1 MKHSQNLFKYGT
13 LPPPP
18 NPLFASGRTSAPWN
32 IHWETGIRSFQLPL
46 VERDCIRDRSCSP
59 VKFVPDLKITV
70 DLSAR
75 MLLGTHRASFI
86 SPRSWQSPRFPLG
99 KSPLRAHTR
108 PERTSLFLLLFVQHQ
123 DLQELS
129 SPFQGSRCLETPFTI
144 KPFKAFSVEA
154 LSLQGAVRTS
164 TVLAVLLALR
174 SHSLCFHVAAYC
186 LPCWASGFGVRL
198 GFYHWPG
205 IDRGQTT
212 SLCLG
217 FVICKIEII
226 LPTA

>member
-1 MKHSQNLFKYGT
+1 MKRSQNLFKYGT

-99 KSPLRAHTR
+99 KSPLRLTHGPNGLRCFCCSSSSAKIYRNSAPLSRGPGVWKLPSPSSLSR
-108 PERTSLFLLLFVQHQ
+108 PSL
-123 DLQELS
+123 
-129 SPFQGSRCLETPFTI
+129 
-144 KPFKAFSVEA
+144 
-154 LSLQGAVRTS
+154 
-164 TVLAVLLALR
+164 
-174 SHSLCFHVAAYC
+174 
-186 LPCWASGFGVRL
+186 
-198 GFYHWPG
+198 
-205 IDRGQTT
+205 
-212 SLCLG
+212 
-217 FVICKIEII
+217 
-226 LPTA
+226 